1 MPARQSD
8 ADDLSTFRNVS
19 GLGHSDK
26 KRRQWLVGLSR
37 SLLIIVPVLAI
48 LGVFDVR
55 TASVTSSAQQGDLE
69 LIYPR
74 VTRAGQATPL
84 TFRLNST
91 TPITKPVTVELC
103 GSYFDRLDFQNWYPN
118 PSSETRSKGK
128 VSYEFD
134 PPQTRTLVIA
144 LDARAAPE
152 AGLTP
157 ATCKATVETG
167 QLSFTFTFTT
177 WRLP

>member
-1 MPARQSD
+1 MPTRQSD

-19 GLGHSDK
+19 GLGHSDT
-26 KRRQWLVGLSR
+26 KRRQWFIGLSR
-37 SLLIIVPVLAI
+37 SLLILVPVLAI

-55 TASVTSSAQQGDLE
+55 TASMTSSTPQGDLE

-74 VTRAGQATPL
+74 MTRAGQATPL

-91 TPITKPVTVELC
+91 TPITQPVTIELC
-103 GSYFDRLDFQNWYPN
+103 GSYFDRLDFQSWYPN
-118 PSSETRSKGK
+118 PSSETRSGDNL
-128 VSYEFD
+128 SYKFD
-134 PPQTRTLVIA
+134 PPQARSLVIA

-152 AGLTP
+152 AGITP
-157 ATCKATVETG
+157 ATCEATVETG

-177 WRLP
+177 WRLL